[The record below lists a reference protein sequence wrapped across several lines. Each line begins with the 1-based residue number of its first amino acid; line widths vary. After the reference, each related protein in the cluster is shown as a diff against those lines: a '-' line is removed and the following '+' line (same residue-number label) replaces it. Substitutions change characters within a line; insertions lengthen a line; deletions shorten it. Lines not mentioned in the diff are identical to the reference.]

1 MVHLDARRIYKKMSL
16 TVEKLEHSMAKLTIE
31 VPAVEFEKAI
41 TAAYNKQKN
50 KFSVPGFRKGKV
62 PQAFIEKMYGPE
74 VFYEDAAN
82 NLINEYY
89 PKEIEDADIEI
100 VSKPEIDVAQI
111 EKGKDFIFT
120 AEVAVKPEVTLGEY
134 KGIEVE
140 AVEVEVTDDEVMA
153 ELLKV
158 QKDNSRMVTV
168 TDRPAEM
175 DDEITLDFDGSID
188 GVPFDGGKAEDYK
201 LVLGSHSFI
210 DTFED
215 QLVGKSIGEDIDVN
229 VTFPENYQAEELA
242 GKPALFKCVIK
253 EIKKAELPE
262 LDDEFASEVSDFDTL
277 DEYKEDI
284 KKTQQV
290 KKEKEAQDEKESK
303 IIDKI
308 VEGAEMDVAE
318 AQILDMQEQIKNEFA
333 QNLMYQGIKFDQ
345 YLQILNTTED
355 AFLEQVKPQA
365 EKRIKSRLVLEAV
378 VKAEDIQVT
387 EEETDEEIKNM
398 AEQYQMEPDAIKE
411 MFGEKEM
418 NSLKNDIAVR
428 KAVKFVVDNAKEV

>member
-1 MVHLDARRIYKKMSL
+1 MSL

-31 VPAVEFEKAI
+31 VPAEEFDKAI

-62 PQAFIEKMYGPE
+62 PQSFIEKMYGPE

-89 PKEIEDADIEI
+89 PKEIEDIEEVEI

-111 EKGKDFIFT
+111 EKGKSFIFT
-120 AEVAVKPEVTLGEY
+120 ADVAVKPEVTLGAY

-140 AVEVEVTDDEVMA
+140 AVKTEVTDEDVMA
-153 ELLKV
+153 ELLQV
-158 QKDNSRMVTV
+158 QKENSRMISV
-168 TDRPAEM
+168 TDQAAQM
-175 DDEITLDFDGSID
+175 DDEIVLDFDGSID

-210 DTFED
+210 DTFEE
-215 QLVGKSIGEDIDVN
+215 QLVGKNIGEDVDVN
-229 VTFPENYQAEELA
+229 VTFPEGYQAEELA

-253 EIKKAELPE
+253 EIKRPELPE
-262 LDDEFASEVSDFDTL
+262 LDDEFASEVSDFETL

-284 KKTQQV
+284 RKTQLA
-290 KKEKEAQDEKESK
+290 KKEKDAQDEKESK
-303 IIDKI
+303 LIDKI
-308 VEGAEMDVAE
+308 IEGAEMDIAE
-318 AQILDMQEQIKNEFA
+318 AQIQDMQEQIENEFS
-333 QNLMYQGIKFDQ
+333 QNLMYQGIRFEQ
-345 YLQILNTTED
+345 YLQMLGMKEEE
-355 AFLEQVKPQA
+355 FLEQVKPQA

-378 VKAEDIQVT
+378 AKAEDIQVS

-398 AEQYQMEPDAIKE
+398 SEQYQMEADAIKS
-411 MFGEKEM
+411 MFGDKEM
-418 NSLKNDIAVR
+418 KSLKSDIAIR
-428 KAVKFVVDNAKEV
+428 KAIKFVVDNAKEV

>member
-1 MVHLDARRIYKKMSL
+1 MSL